1 VKIIPSKNNEFKEI
15 KEIKEEDIEESVDST
30 QVKKINLKIIIPD
43 VSNDG
48 MEPSTSGSSN
58 IKNQNANSPIILQ
71 DKNSFN
77 FPKNYDISNIS
88 EISDINNINNISSR
102 KKNLITPRKRN
113 LIRTSTP
120 VIKKHK
126 SVYNPPFTYDDKNF
140 KRRIFNYNF
149 ETKNNG
155 IIIPKEEKKLNI
167 NNNFFNDG
175 YKNKKMKYNKSN
187 SKMKLNSN
195 SSRLKN
201 ILEANK
207 ESSINSPSVSIYN
220 NINQKTPIKSSRNIS
235 DKYNNYKK
243 DKNET
248 NIKKNKKSDYFK
260 ENIKQKGRR
269 PNSIK
274 NNTVKYINL
283 TRCNDMNDLSKEKRR
298 NHSNKNDLFIDLN
311 QKKLKDIRIII
322 KNEINNLFQILPD
335 DFEKY
340 PDIINNIELIYK
352 NLHGLKDYIYKNT
365 QNYFGKNANCK

>member
-1 VKIIPSKNNEFKEI
+1 
-15 KEIKEEDIEESVDST
+15 
-30 QVKKINLKIIIPD
+30 
-43 VSNDG
+43 

-71 DKNSFN
+71 EINSFN
-77 FPKNYDISNIS
+77 FPKNFDISNIS
-88 EISDINNINNISSR
+88 DINNNNITSR
-102 KKNLITPRKRN
+102 EKNSIIPRYRN

-126 SVYNPPFTYDDKNF
+126 NINNPPLTYNDKNI

-155 IIIPKEEKKLNI
+155 IIIPKEEKKLSI

-175 YKNKKMKYNKSN
+175 YKNKKMKNNKSN
-187 SKMKLNSN
+187 SNMKLNQN

-201 ILEANK
+201 ILEVNR
-207 ESSINSPSVSIYN
+207 ESSINSPKYSISN
-220 NINQKTPIKSSRNIS
+220 NINQKTPIKNSRNIY
-235 DKYNNYKK
+235 DKYNINKK

-260 ENIKQKGRR
+260 ENIKRKERR

-274 NNTVKYINL
+274 NNTVNYINL
-283 TRCNDMNDLSKEKRR
+283 NGYNDMKDLSKGKRR
-298 NHSNKNDLFIDLN
+298 NFSNKNVLFIDLN
-311 QKKLKDIRIII
+311 QKKLKDIQIII

-365 QNYFGKNANCK
+365 QNYFGKNANCKCK

>member
-1 VKIIPSKNNEFKEI
+1 
-15 KEIKEEDIEESVDST
+15 
-30 QVKKINLKIIIPD
+30 
-43 VSNDG
+43 
-48 MEPSTSGSSN
+48 M
-58 IKNQNANSPIILQ
+58 
-71 DKNSFN
+71 
-77 FPKNYDISNIS
+77 PKNYDISNIS
-88 EISDINNINNISSR
+88 DINNNNISSR
-102 KKNLITPRKRN
+102 EKNLITPRKRN

-126 SVYNPPFTYDDKNF
+126 NINNPPLTYDDKNI

-175 YKNKKMKYNKSN
+175 YKNKKMKNNKSN
-187 SKMKLNSN
+187 SKMKLNQN
-195 SSRLKN
+195 SSRIKN
-201 ILEANK
+201 ILEANSK
-207 ESSINSPSVSIYN
+207 SYINSPTASIYN
-220 NINQKTPIKSSRNIS
+220 NINQKTPIKSSRNIC
-235 DKYNNYKK
+235 DKYNINKK

-248 NIKKNKKSDYFK
+248 NIKKNKKSDFFK
-260 ENIKQKGRR
+260 ESIKRKERR
-269 PNSIK
+269 PNSLK
-274 NNTVKYINL
+274 NNTVNYINL
-283 TRCNDMNDLSKEKRR
+283 KGNNDMNDLSKEKRR
-298 NHSNKNDLFIDLN
+298 NYSNKNDLFIDLN

-365 QNYFGKNANCK
+365 QNYFGKNANCKYN

>member
-1 VKIIPSKNNEFKEI
+1 
-15 KEIKEEDIEESVDST
+15 
-30 QVKKINLKIIIPD
+30 
-43 VSNDG
+43 
-48 MEPSTSGSSN
+48 M
-58 IKNQNANSPIILQ
+58 
-71 DKNSFN
+71 
-77 FPKNYDISNIS
+77 
-88 EISDINNINNISSR
+88 SDINNINKISSR
-102 KKNLITPRKRN
+102 EKELITPRKKS

-126 SVYNPPFTYDDKNF
+126 NIYNPPLTYDDKNI
-140 KRRIFNYNF
+140 KRRVFNYNF

-175 YKNKKMKYNKSN
+175 YKNKKMKNNKSN
-187 SKMKLNSN
+187 SKMKLNPN

-201 ILEANK
+201 ILEANR
-207 ESSINSPSVSIYN
+207 ESSLNSPTVSNLN
-220 NINQKTPIKSSRNIS
+220 NIYQNTPIKSSRNVC
-235 DKYNNYKK
+235 DKYNINKK

-260 ENIKQKGRR
+260 ENIKKKERR
-269 PNSIK
+269 PNSIE
-274 NNTVKYINL
+274 NNIVNYNNL
-283 TRCNDMNDLSKEKRR
+283 TRQNDINNLSKEKRR
-298 NHSNKNDLFIDLN
+298 NYSNKNGLFIDLN

-365 QNYFGKNANCK
+365 QNYFGKKANCKYN

>member
-1 VKIIPSKNNEFKEI
+1 
-15 KEIKEEDIEESVDST
+15 
-30 QVKKINLKIIIPD
+30 
-43 VSNDG
+43 

-58 IKNQNANSPIILQ
+58 IKNHNPNSPLILQ

-77 FPKNYDISNIS
+77 FPNNYDISNIS
-88 EISDINNINNISSR
+88 DKNNINNISSR
-102 KKNLITPRKRN
+102 EKNINIPRKRN

-126 SVYNPPFTYDDKNF
+126 NVYNPPLTYDDKNI

-149 ETKNNG
+149 EKKNNG

-167 NNNFFNDG
+167 NNNFLNDG
-175 YKNKKMKYNKSN
+175 YKIKKMKNNKSN
-187 SKMKLNSN
+187 SKMKLSQN

-201 ILEANK
+201 ILEANR
-207 ESSINSPSVSIYN
+207 ESSINYPTFSIHN
-220 NINQKTPIKSSRNIS
+220 NINQKTPFKSSRNICN
-235 DKYNNYKK
+235 KYNINKK

-248 NIKKNKKSDYFK
+248 NIKKNMKSDFFK
-260 ENIKQKGRR
+260 ENMKQKERR

-274 NNTVKYINL
+274 NNTVNYNNL
-283 TRCNDMNDLSKEKRR
+283 TRYNDMNDLRKEKRR
-298 NHSNKNDLFIDLN
+298 NYSNKNDLFIDLN
-311 QKKLKDIRIII
+311 QKKLKDIQITI
-322 KNEINNLFQILPD
+322 KKEINNLFQILPD

-365 QNYFGKNANCK
+365 QNYFGKKAN